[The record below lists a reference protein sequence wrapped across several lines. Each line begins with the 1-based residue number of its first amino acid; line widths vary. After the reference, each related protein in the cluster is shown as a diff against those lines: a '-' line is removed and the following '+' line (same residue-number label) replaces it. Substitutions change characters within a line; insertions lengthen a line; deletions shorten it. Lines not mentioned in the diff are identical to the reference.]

1 MPCHGLKDEAR
12 WQRGARGRGQELR
25 AVLKRQNGFHLAI
38 EKHFGHYDSDRGV
51 AWSCVYPPK

>member
-1 MPCHGLKDEAR
+1 MAEGRKG
-12 WQRGARGRGQELR
+12 QGAGVEGSI
-25 AVLKRQNGFHLAI
+25 LKRQNGFHLAI